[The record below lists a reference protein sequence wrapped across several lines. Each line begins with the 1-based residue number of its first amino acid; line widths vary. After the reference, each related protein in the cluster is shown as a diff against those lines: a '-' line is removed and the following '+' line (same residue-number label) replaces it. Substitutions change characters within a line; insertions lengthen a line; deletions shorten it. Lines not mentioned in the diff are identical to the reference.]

1 MKTSVYPAFVNE
13 LFESSGASPFLAFFF
28 FTPPLTLR
36 TSSQSMSVQSSKT
49 CRHGP
54 GNTEGAV
61 VSLMRFGELRGWTT
75 SEKDSHSKTQLLSN
89 GLGSETRH
97 SQPP

>member
-28 FTPPLTLR
+28 PPLTLR
-36 TSSQSMSVQSSKT
+36 TSSQSMSVQSSKI
-49 CRHGP
+49 RRYGP
-54 GNTEGAV
+54 GNPEVAV
-61 VSLMRFGELRGWTT
+61 MSLMRFGELGGWTT
-75 SEKDSHSKTQLLSN
+75 SEKNSHSKTRLLSG
-89 GLGSETRH
+89 GLGSETRR